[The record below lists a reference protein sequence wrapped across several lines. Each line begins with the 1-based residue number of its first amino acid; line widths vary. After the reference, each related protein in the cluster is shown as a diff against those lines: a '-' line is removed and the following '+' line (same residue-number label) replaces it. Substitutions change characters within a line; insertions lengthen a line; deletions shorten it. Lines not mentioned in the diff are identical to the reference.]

1 MVLTI
6 PFRVNLVLI
15 VALVCGCGPDT
26 IEVQP
31 TPVEVPPAEITVVV
45 DTSEIAEKIED
56 HEVVVVIEREDGPT
70 PTPENYKPCVIDE
83 DCEDGNKCTHDVCEG
98 GMCYKM
104 PALPDFSE
112 LLGAPNPCDDD
123 NACTEDICNINT
135 GQCEYGNPCSDYHD
149 GCVEDWVDPDVVEF
163 VCYVDDCS
171 EYIGSN
177 CLGPDAIGV
186 CMNGECVA
194 PTLMPTC
201 SVDED
206 CEDGDDCTLDV
217 CQADRSCGYGADKEA
232 GCCLQNADCDDG
244 DPCTVDVCAGETCDH
259 LSGGC
264 CTDDL
269 GCDDGDPCTVDTC
282 HGGTCAFQPPTGA
295 CCRGDEDC
303 DDGDPCTRDSCV
315 GGRCMSGTF
324 DQCCSSAA
332 ECTGGSLCSTASCV
346 DSVCVY
352 QPVVGC
358 CSADTDCFDADG
370 CTLDVCN
377 EGTCANPVKPNC
389 CIHEGQCP
397 PRPCHSPSCVSQICV
412 YAPVPGCCLSNKD
425 CDDSNACTRDICRE
439 QRCSRQVSQLEGCCQ
454 SSSSC
459 APSPCREAECLS
471 HHCVFSEARPGC
483 CATDADCDDGD
494 PCTANRCLE
503 GNCLDEVFTGAG
515 CGDGAAFFEDFDGP
529 LLGWSFVALVDETS
543 HVRWQRSATRSTSPP
558 SSLWFGNSESGT
570 YAGGDFPVGGAA
582 TSRQVTLPEAARLSF
597 ALFKDT
603 ETVTTQRD
611 VVTVELVTN
620 DAVNRLWSS
629 SPDGADI
636 GSTGGSFVTFTVDLS
651 AFGGTAGRIRFR
663 FESVDEQANAFEGV
677 YVDDVRLE

>member
-1 MVLTI
+1 MFRRESLPKRLLLAGALAALLAALLAATCSREPSGCRTAFDCAANQICVEGRCATAAPSACTSAADCGEGLECAGGTCRRASGGVCSCLPSDPCTALT
-6 PFRVNLVLI
+6 PSCV
-15 VALVCGCGPDT
+15 GPT
-26 IEVQP
+26 R
-31 TPVEVPPAEITVVV
+31 PPDAGGTGG
-45 DTSEIAEKIED
+45 
-56 HEVVVVIEREDGPT
+56 EDGGSPDGHCT
-70 PTPENYKPCVIDE
+70 RDSQCIDSSPCH
-83 DCEDGNKCTHDVCEG
+83 K
-98 GMCYKM
+98 
-104 PALPDFSE
+104 
-112 LLGAPNPCDDD
+112 
-123 NACTEDICNINT
+123 
-135 GQCEYGNPCSDYHD
+135 
-149 GCVEDWVDPDVVEF
+149 
-163 VCYVDDCS
+163 
-171 EYIGSN
+171 
-177 CLGPDAIGV
+177 GV
-186 CMNGECVA
+186 CAEGIC
-194 PTLMPTC
+194 TLKPLAGVPGCC
-201 SVDED
+201 STDED